1 MNTVTKKYTSVH
13 QKPLCDCFD
22 CRQVAAVAHSLYSKH
37 RLVSKHSL
45 TTLRAV
51 VKLHTVKVPHKPEIE
66 NAHFQSNSFAIPAAT
81 TKVFQKVQLHCTVSS
96 FTQTWR
102 IVLVSVCQRRLSI
115 QTKGNHANLLVT
127 KAITRICFWQHAL
140 CD

>member
-51 VKLHTVKVPHKPEIE
+51 VKLHTVKVPHKPI
-66 NAHFQSNSFAIPAAT
+66 QSNSFAIPAAT
-81 TKVFQKVQLHCTVSS
+81 TKVFQKVQLLFPVSL
-96 FTQTWR
+96 T
-102 IVLVSVCQRRLSI
+102 L
-115 QTKGNHANLLVT
+115 GE
-127 KAITRICFWQHAL
+127 
-140 CD
+140 